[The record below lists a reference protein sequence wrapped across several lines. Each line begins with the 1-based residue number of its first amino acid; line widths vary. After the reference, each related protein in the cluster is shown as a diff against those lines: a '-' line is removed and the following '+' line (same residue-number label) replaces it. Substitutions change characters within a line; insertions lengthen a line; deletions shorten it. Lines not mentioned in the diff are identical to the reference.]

1 MARIRAFKGVRPRAE
16 LAKVVCAPPY
26 DVINSDEAR
35 KMAEGNPISFLYV
48 DKPEIALPEDTD
60 LYSPEV
66 YDAGRKALE
75 RLMAEGVLVQDQ
87 RPMLYVYQQEW
98 RGAVQTGLVACVA
111 VDDYDEDLV
120 KKHEKTR
127 KDKEDDRARHV
138 DVTGANAGLVFLTYK
153 SSAEIDRILMM
164 VMSNK
169 PAYDFTT
176 PDEVTHRL
184 FLIEDETTIDAL
196 VKGFGNISPLY
207 VADGHH
213 RAASGSRVRALRRD
227 RNPRHCGNEEYNFVM
242 CGIFPDE
249 QLRIL
254 ADRKSVV

>member
-1 MARIRAFKGVRPRAE
+1 MARIRAFKGVRPKAE
-16 LAKVVCAPPY
+16 LAKAVCAPPY

-35 KMAEGNPISFLYV
+35 KMAEGNPQSFLYV
-48 DKPEIALPEDTD
+48 DKPEIALPRETD

-66 YDAGRKALE
+66 YAAGRTALE
-75 RLMAEGVLVQDQ
+75 RLMAEGVLVQDE

-153 SSAEIDRILMM
+153 ASAEIDGIISR
-164 VMSNK
+164 VTEKK
-169 PAYDFTT
+169 PVYDFVTS
-176 PDEVTHRL
+176 DEVTHRL
-184 FLIEDETTIDAL
+184 FLVEDQPTIDAL
-196 VKGFGNISPLY
+196 EAGFAKITPLY

-227 RNPRHCGNEEYNFVM
+227 RNPNHTGNEEYNFVM
-242 CGIFPDE
+242 
-249 QLRIL
+249 
-254 ADRKSVV
+254 